1 MLKLDLTQAI
11 KELKKH
17 KAKKVFLQIPEGLKT
32 KVEGIV
38 EELEGK
44 GFEVI
49 CEMNPCFGA
58 CDLKQSEAKKFGCDA
73 ILHLGHTKFLEK
85 TSISTIYAPLKYE
98 LGERF
103 ERIVKIIMERLKDE
117 EVKEI
122 GLATTAQFL
131 SYLPEIK
138 TALEGAGIKTIIGK
152 GKRTENGQ
160 VLGCN
165 YSSANIKTD
174 TILFFGDGLFHPL
187 GIHFATK
194 KKVIIA
200 NPIMLEIKTL
210 EEEKEEFLKRRILMI
225 ERTKN
230 AKSYAILVSTK
241 EGQNR
246 ITEAEQ
252 IKKELEKKGKT
263 AKIYTMDYISNEA
276 LLGISAEAFVN
287 TACPR
292 ISIDDYSNY
301 KQPIINGYEV
311 DYLLGKK
318 DYEKYEI
325 KEVY

>member
-1 MLKLDLTQAI
+1 LP
-11 KELKKH
+11 
-17 KAKKVFLQIPEGLKT
+17 QI
-32 KVEGIV
+32 
-38 EELEGK
+38 
-44 GFEVI
+44 
-49 CEMNPCFGA
+49 
-58 CDLKQSEAKKFGCDA
+58 Q
-73 ILHLGHTKFLEK
+73 
-85 TSISTIYAPLKYE
+85 
-98 LGERF
+98 
-103 ERIVKIIMERLKDE
+103 
-117 EVKEI
+117 
-122 GLATTAQFL
+122 
-131 SYLPEIK
+131 
-138 TALEGAGIKTIIGK
+138 TALAKEKIKAIIGK
-152 GKRTENGQ
+152 GKRMENGQ

-165 YSSANIKTD
+165 YSSANVKAE
-174 TILFFGDGLFHPL
+174 TILFFGDGNFHPL

-200 NPIMLEIKTL
+200 NPLMLEIKTL

-225 ERTKN
+225 ERAKN

-246 ITEAEQ
+246 ISEANE
-252 IKKELEKKGKT
+252 IKKALEKKGKA
-263 AKIYTMDYISNEA
+263 AKIYTMDFISNEA
-276 LLGISAEAFVN
+276 LLGIMAEALVN